1 MSWGT
6 CYAGSNNI
14 HFDFPPIMS
23 DGRNYAAWIPGSE
36 INNEIKSYYNISSN
50 WKYRQFLQ
58 QNGSELMDR
67 NRNLACEKNCCLP
80 CSETQEGFEST
91 MLPEKYAFVT
101 DGSIAKM
108 VLKDPNGLG
117 TGRQYYTSVQDQDCT
132 NMPNASQGS
141 QQNNCVSGLD
151 RFHYI
156 GLHDRADLSTQ
167 RVSVPGGG
175 MVSEAGD
182 PNAF

>member
-1 MSWGT
+1 MST
-6 CYAGSNNI
+6 CYKTSDNKHFGCPPRMSDSRAFTDFRPNCHVNDLVKADNNI
-14 HFDFPPIMS
+14 
-23 DGRNYAAWIPGSE
+23 
-36 INNEIKSYYNISSN
+36 SN
-50 WKYRQFLQ
+50 SFQFRQFLQ